1 MILMTRIFITV
12 LLVIPTLGFSQFN
25 QSEFYATARMAFG
38 MGMNSYTYRTVLDG
52 ASVEQ
57 PKTVQLDLGSG
68 MSPEIALGFKLT
80 DYVYI
85 ETSLSYTLNQDFYT
99 THSGNQ
105 TNEQG
110 YSFKRFNIQ
119 LNGKYFEEITESF
132 LLDFSGGMA
141 FSMPQ
146 ELLVKVSGTTESI
159 DYAGGVGIQAGFG
172 ANYRVSDFNFNGGIR
187 YRLERFTIKPN
198 QNLPQSFN
206 GINPNFDQISS
217 SGIDVVFAVQ
227 YNF

>member
-1 MILMTRIFITV
+1 MV
-12 LLVIPTLGFSQFN
+12 FSQFN
-25 QSEFYATARMAFG
+25 HSEFYATARMAFG
-38 MGMNSYTYRTVLDG
+38 MGMNSYTYQTVLDG
-52 ASVEQ
+52 SSIEQ

-68 MSPEIALGFKLT
+68 LSPELALGFKLT
-80 DYVYI
+80 DYVYV

-99 THSGNQ
+99 TGSGNQ

-119 LNGKYFEEITESF
+119 LNGKYFEEISETF
-132 LLDFSGGMA
+132 LLDFSGGLA

-159 DYAGGVGIQAGFG
+159 DYAGNVGLQAGFG
-172 ANYRVSDFNFNGGIR
+172 ANYILNHFNFNGGIR

-198 QNLPQSFN
+198 QDLPLSFDEV
-206 GINPNFDQISS
+206 NPNFKQINS
-217 SGIDVVFAVQ
+217 SGIDVVLAVQ